1 VHHVQPLTGGSPY
14 PRRGGHELTDLA
26 FPEPGASVP
35 AAFAVVV
42 PAFNAERTIGAAIE
56 SALAQTRG
64 DFELVVV
71 DDGSTDAT
79 AARAA
84 VYMSDGRVK
93 IVSHENRGLGAA
105 RATGIAATSAPLVS
119 LLDSDDLWMPTYLQR
134 VGAALEEQP
143 EAALAYCDAWVID
156 DDTRRVW
163 RKGGTD
169 HMRPPERPPA
179 APAAL
184 LRELVERNFVF
195 GLVTM
200 RRSAL
205 ADVGSFRPDLRAAED
220 YELWLRLAASGHSF
234 VRVRERLAVYRRRGD
249 SLSADSSL
257 IRASRREVFRLV
269 AEEYPDVPDEVRA
282 RARELMLKHA
292 PGNGGGSRRSAASK
306 RALIRLAV
314 RARRRLAPGRVWY
327 PVPPPEL
334 RTAFPDLFQP

>member
-1 VHHVQPLTGGSPY
+1 
-14 PRRGGHELTDLA
+14 
-26 FPEPGASVP
+26 
-35 AAFAVVV
+35 VV
-42 PAFNAERTIGAAIE
+42 PAYNAERTIGAAIE

-64 DFELVVV
+64 DFELGVV
-71 DDGSTDAT
+71 DGGSTDAT

-84 VYMSDGRVK
+84 AYSGDGRVR

-119 LLDSDDLWMPTYLQR
+119 LLDSDDLWMPTYLER
-134 VGAALEEQP
+134 MGAALEKRP
-143 EAALAYCDAWVID
+143 DAALAYCDAWVID

-169 HMRPPERPPA
+169 HMRPPERPPD

-205 ADVGSFRPDLRAAED
+205 AEVGSFRPDLRAAED

-249 SLSADSSL
+249 SLSADSGL

-269 AEEYPDVPDEVRA
+269 AEEYPDVPGDVRA
-282 RARELMLKHA
+282 RARELMLRHTGERA
-292 PGNGGGSRRSAASK
+292 GGRTAAAKRR
-306 RALIRLAV
+306 LIRLAV
-314 RARRRLAPGRVWY
+314 LARRRLAPGRVWY
-327 PVPPPEL
+327 PAPPVELRAAFPEL
-334 RTAFPDLFQP
+334 VDP